1 LGVGLLKKKSEKKS
15 LEEAMIWRI
24 NVILTNDK
32 LVFGEAVFCE
42 HGKTKWCELQGR
54 NGRGLGKDYVPGTSK
69 LRGAGP

>member
-32 LVFGEAVFCE
+32 LVFGEAVLCK
-42 HGKTKWCELQGR
+42 H
-54 NGRGLGKDYVPGTSK
+54 
-69 LRGAGP
+69 